1 MAAYEYKTEVLT
13 SMVGRD
19 KLRVGDL
26 EDTLQKYGAD
36 GWELVSLTMDADLR
50 GSRDGHLLIF
60 KRQTGLERG
69 G

>member
-1 MAAYEYKTEVLT
+1 MATYEYKTEVLT

-26 EDTLQKYGAD
+26 EDVLKKYGAD

-60 KRQTGLERG
+60 KRQTS
-69 G
+69 

>member
-1 MAAYEYKTEVLT
+1 MPKFEYTTEVLT

-26 EDTLQKYGAD
+26 EDELQKYGAD
-36 GWELVSLTMDADLR
+36 GWELVSLTLDADIR

-60 KRQTGLERG
+60 KRAVAD
-69 G
+69 

>member
-1 MAAYEYKTEVLT
+1 MPKFEYTTEVLT

-26 EDTLQKYGAD
+26 EDELRKYGAD
-36 GWELVSLTMDADLR
+36 GWELVSLTLDADIR

-60 KRQTGLERG
+60 KRAVES
-69 G
+69 